1 MLDKYSLIST
11 PSLERA
17 ATRALT
23 EPTIPLLQSAKV
35 SSHARW
41 YILSIY
47 HGGSILR
54 TAKLFKNGRSQ
65 AVRLPA
71 EFRFAGD
78 EVYIRRVAETGDVVL
93 SQRRGWSSWD
103 EYFGARDARLVPD
116 DFVAARRDEKPQAR
130 KLFGKR

>member
-1 MLDKYSLIST
+1 
-11 PSLERA
+11 
-17 ATRALT
+17 
-23 EPTIPLLQSAKV
+23 
-35 SSHARW
+35 
-41 YILSIY
+41 
-47 HGGSILR
+47 LR

-71 EFRFAGD
+71 EFRFEGD

-93 SQRRGWSSWD
+93 SQRRGWSTWD

-116 DFVAARRDEKPQAR
+116 DFLADRRDKKPQAR